1 MAKEHRFCNG
11 VWSGAAVSVPIK
23 LQALGGEEV
32 VRSACEKASVGVDV
46 DAAVAKKHAQ
56 QEAASKKASK
66 QKQQQEKEAAAWTK
80 GPCPKSMDCWGV
92 DAAADVCIKCTEAQ
106 EQEYEDELGPEGQR
120 AKVKPGYGSSGGL
133 QGIKG
138 PGGVWRR
145 AVVRS

>member
-1 MAKEHRFCNG
+1 MKY
-11 VWSGAAVSVPIK
+11 VSTYLMLV
-23 LQALGGEEV
+23 LGGNDSP
-32 VRSACEKASVGVDV
+32 SAADVTAALEKVGVDV
-46 DAAVAKKHAQ
+46 DAAEAKKQAQ
-56 QEAASKKASK
+56 QEEASKKASK
-66 QKQQQEKEAAAWTK
+66 KKQQQEKEAAAWTK

-138 PGGVWRR
+138 PGGSGGER
-145 AVVRS
+145 